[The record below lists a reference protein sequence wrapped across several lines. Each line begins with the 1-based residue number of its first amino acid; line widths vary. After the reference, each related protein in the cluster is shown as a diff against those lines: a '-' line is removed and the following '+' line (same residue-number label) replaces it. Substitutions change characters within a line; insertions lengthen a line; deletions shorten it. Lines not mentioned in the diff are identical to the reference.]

1 MKIRFFVGE
10 FSEGGAERVIS
21 ILANEMA
28 SRGHEVAILKYFNSI
43 NYYKTDERVKI
54 YSLEESTGTK
64 NKLKNIAYLNKYLK
78 SFDGV
83 FVSFL
88 APFNILA
95 LIANTGNKTPVI
107 VADRNDPAKLPGNK
121 YLRMLRDYLYR
132 FADRVIVQTYK
143 NKTYFS
149 NKVQKKTEV
158 IYNPLILKGM
168 EGRALNSRK
177 SKTIINIGRLEP
189 QKNQDMLIDVF
200 KKFHEIHPEYK
211 LVIYGEGSY
220 RKNLEDKVSGLKLN
234 EYITLPGNVKDIFD
248 KLCDCEFFVLSSN
261 YEGMPNALI
270 EAMGLGVPVISTR
283 VSGATDLIENGKNG
297 ILIDVN
303 DDGGLLSSM
312 VKLAESE
319 ELRKNLSLEAVKIA
333 DMLNSKNIC
342 DIWEKTISDVLC
354 K

>member
-1 MKIRFFVGE
+1 MKIEFFVGE

-21 ILANEMA
+21 ILANELA

-43 NYYKTDERVKI
+43 NYYKTDKGVKI
-54 YSLEESTGTK
+54 YSLEECTGTES
-64 NKLKNIAYLNKYLK
+64 KLKNVAFLHRHLK
-78 SFDGV
+78 NFDGV

-95 LIANTGNKTPVI
+95 LIANMGNKTPIV
-107 VADRNDPAKLPGNK
+107 VADRNDPSKLPGNR
-121 YLRMLRDYLYR
+121 YLRILRDYLYS
-132 FADRVIVQTYK
+132 FADRVVVQTNK

-158 IYNPLILKGM
+158 IYNPLILNGM
-168 EGRALNSRK
+168 EGKALNGNK

-189 QKNQDMLIDVF
+189 QKNQDMLIEVF
-200 KKFHEIHPEYK
+200 KKFHEAHPEYK

-220 RKNLEDKVSGLKLN
+220 RKNLEDKINELGLN
-234 EYITLPGNVKDIFD
+234 ESITLPGNVKNIFD

-283 VSGATDLIENGKNG
+283 VSGATDLVEDGKNG
-297 ILIDVN
+297 LLIDVN
-303 DDGGLLSSM
+303 DGKGLYASM
-312 VKLAESE
+312 IKLAESE
-319 ELRKNLSLEAVKIA
+319 ELRRNLGLEAVKVV
-333 DMLNSKNIC
+333 DMLNCENIC
-342 DIWEKTISDVLC
+342 DIWEKTISDVL
-354 K
+354 

>member
-1 MKIRFFVGE
+1 MKIEFFVGE

-21 ILANEMA
+21 ILANELT
-28 SRGHEVAILKYFNSI
+28 SRGHEVVILKYFNSI

-54 YSLEESTGTK
+54 SSLEELTGTK
-64 NKLKNIAYLNKYLK
+64 SKLKNIAYLHKHLK

-95 LIANTGNKTPVI
+95 LIANMGNKTPLI
-107 VADRNDPAKLPGNK
+107 VADRNDPSKLPGNK
-121 YLRMLRDYLYR
+121 FLRMLRDYLYR
-132 FADRVIVQTYK
+132 FADRVVVQTSK
-143 NKTYFS
+143 NKAYFS
-149 NKVQKKTEV
+149 NKVQYKTEV
-158 IYNPLILKGM
+158 IYNPLILNGM
-168 EGRALNSRK
+168 EGKAINSLK

-200 KKFHEIHPEYK
+200 KKFYETHPDYK

-220 RKNLEDKVSGLKLN
+220 RENLEDKISELKLN
-234 EYITLPGNVKDIFD
+234 ESISMPGNVKDIFD
-248 KLCDCEFFVLSSN
+248 RLCDCEFFVLSSN

-283 VSGATDLIENGKNG
+283 VSGATDLIEDGVNG

-303 DDGGLLSSM
+303 DADGLFNSM
-312 VKLAESE
+312 IKLAESE
-319 ELRKNLSLEAVKIA
+319 ELRNKISLEAVKITEL
-333 DMLNSKNIC
+333 LNSRNVC
-342 DIWEKTISDVLC
+342 DIWEKTINDVLR